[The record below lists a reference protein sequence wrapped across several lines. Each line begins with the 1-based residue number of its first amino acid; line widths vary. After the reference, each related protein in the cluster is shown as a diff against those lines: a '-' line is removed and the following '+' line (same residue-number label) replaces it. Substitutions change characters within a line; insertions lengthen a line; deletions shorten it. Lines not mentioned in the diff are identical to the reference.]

1 MKTKRLFLND
11 WLKDQKKDAEFTN
24 ALKAEDVR
32 ARLALRIA
40 EIRQHKHLSQAAL
53 AKKLRTTQQAVSDIE
68 SFKHQNIT
76 LGTLQKIA
84 EALDS
89 RLIVDLRPAV

>member
-1 MKTKRLFLND
+1 MKTKRLFLSD
-11 WLKDQKKDAEFTN
+11 WLKDQKKDVSFSKAF
-24 ALKAEDVR
+24 KAEDVR

-40 EIRQHKHLSQAAL
+40 EIRQRKNITQASL
-53 AKKLRTTQQAVSDIE
+53 AKKLHTTQQAVSDIE

-89 RLIVDLRPAV
+89 RLIVDLKPAT